1 MIYSESCAEAPLEI
15 LEFSNSQLLEFRYYD
30 DLLDVE
36 LARIYTRLQRKNR
49 FDTLLGRGYIQAA
62 RELHALFVDVNE
74 ITDRTE
80 NSLKM
85 IGDIFAARLFQLV
98 AARLGVGVWK
108 ASVDD
113 KLETLDDVYRFA
125 VEQVSISRGHFLEL
139 TIVAILVFELI
150 LFFLGLMK

>member
-1 MIYSESCAEAPLEI
+1 M
-15 LEFSNSQLLEFRYYD
+15 N
-30 DLLDVE
+30 
-36 LARIYTRLQRKNR
+36 
-49 FDTLLGRGYIQAA
+49 QAA

-85 IGDIFAARLFQLV
+85 IGDVFAARLPQIA
-98 AARLGVGVWK
+98 AARPGVAMWK

-113 KLETLDDVYRFA
+113 KLETLDGVYRFA

-139 TIVAILVFELI
+139 TVVSILVFELI
-150 LFFLGLMK
+150 LFFLGLMT